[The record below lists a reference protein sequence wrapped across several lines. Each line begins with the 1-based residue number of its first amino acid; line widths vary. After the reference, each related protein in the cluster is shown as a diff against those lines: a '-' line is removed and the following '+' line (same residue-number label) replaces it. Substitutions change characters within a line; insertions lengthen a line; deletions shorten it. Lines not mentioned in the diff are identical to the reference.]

1 MVVVVV
7 VMVAVMMFVVVVV
20 VFEVNE
26 ERATSGL
33 GGRFVRGSC

>member
-20 VFEVNE
+20 FEANE

>member
-1 MVVVVV
+1 VVVVVVV
-7 VMVAVMMFVVVVV
+7 VMVVVVVV
-20 VFEVNE
+20 VFEANE

>member
-1 MVVVVV
+1 MVVVMVVV
-7 VMVAVMMFVVVVV
+7 VMVVVVVVVV
-20 VFEVNE
+20 VFEANE